1 MRKNNRI
8 MRGIVLLCGI
18 VLLFGGAWGA
28 TNLRA
33 KYVTSITLTG
43 SVDFSPLLATD
54 LTLQEHVA
62 ERKADGSYQLKTTTA
77 AVNQNAYKVMPGVD
91 IPKDPFITVTERTTV
106 PGYLYVEVI
115 DSLPDTVTYR
125 LTNNW
130 SLLSGVT
137 GKNGGSVYVY
147 VGSDLTVSPTTRTIE
162 ILNGNIVTVSDQ
174 YAGESFSLSFYAC
187 LYKKNENETAS
198 ATFARV
204 SQGT

>member
-174 YAGESFSLSFYAC
+174 YAGESFSLSFYAY